1 MLKCTNVLLHKCTNA
16 LVHQCTYALNH
27 QSNKAPINIC
37 ISVLIFFV
45 CAMMFCFTLPDHK
58 KTIGQTMIRSLV
70 RPLNGGKTDTHTDE
84 KPKTEK
90 NFAISVGRVIYSII
104 FFRCLFHFFNIYSRN
119 NPLNLWPLYSPIE

>member
-1 MLKCTNVLLHKCTNA
+1 MHYCTIALIYQCIIA
-16 LVHQCTYALNH
+16 LVHQSINAPMHQCTYALNH

-58 KTIGQTMIRSLV
+58 KTLGQTMIRSLV

-90 NFAISVGRVIYSII
+90 NFAISVGRVIYSIK
-104 FFRCLFHFFNIYSRN
+104 FFRWPF
-119 NPLNLWPLYSPIE
+119 PLISVQ

>member
-27 QSNKAPINIC
+27 QSNKAQINIC

-45 CAMMFCFTLPDHK
+45 YAMMFCFTLPDHK

-70 RPLNGGKTDTHTDE
+70 IPLNGGKTDTHTDE
-84 KPKTEK
+84 KPKTENK
-90 NFAISVGRVIYSII
+90 FCHLCRQGDLFNNI
-104 FFRCLFHFFNIYSRN
+104 F
-119 NPLNLWPLYSPIE
+119 